1 MTCDIDIEYNVGSL
15 APVAVTAKRRLYKLS
30 DRMNDRIEKVWRQL
44 IQLYLNYLWDDLW
57 AEGNLLL
64 PLPTW
69 V

>member
-1 MTCDIDIEYNVGSL
+1 MINNNDIDIEYNVGSL

-30 DRMNDRIEKVWRQL
+30 YDRIEKVWRQL
-44 IQLYLNYLWDDLW
+44 VQLYLNYPWDDLW